1 MKIKTA
7 ILLTLALTLLA
18 LAPLKA
24 QLFDDEI
31 YKFARSFNI
40 IDKYYVDSVDRS
52 DLAETAI
59 IKMLEDLDP
68 HSIYISKED
77 LKKMNEPLEGSFDG
91 IGIQFNIL
99 RDTLLVVATITGGPS
114 EKVGLM
120 AGDQIIK
127 VDGENIA
134 GVGLS
139 NSDVF
144 DLLRGKRGTKVEVII
159 KRRGVKK
166 PLDFTI
172 TRGKIPINSL
182 DAAYKIN
189 EKTVYIKLNR
199 FSATTMNEYHE
210 HLEQLGMQSI
220 ENIVLDLTNNG
231 GGYLKTAI
239 DLADEFLKDD
249 DLIVYTEGLKAERE
263 DYSATSGGEFK
274 EGKVVIMIDEGS
286 ASASEIVS
294 GAVQDWDRGIIV
306 GRRSFGKGLVQKPFM
321 LPDGSAMRLTIARYH
336 TPTGRVIQKPYD
348 KGVKDYHRDLL
359 KRYEGGELLSR
370 DSIDFPDSLQ
380 HKTLRNKRT
389 VFGGGGI
396 MPDIFVPI
404 DTTHYSDF
412 YRDLIRKGIFNQY
425 VLTEVNRERE
435 KMMKEYA
442 DFEEFKKKYEVSD
455 ELFNGLMAYAK
466 EKKVEPEEGD
476 MDRSKDAIMVQL
488 KALVARTLYGYHE
501 FFELINPLDPIYI
514 RAVDIISDDAKYQKL
529 LKKNN

>member
-1 MKIKTA
+1 MRIKS
-7 ILLTLALTLLA
+7 ILLLVFAGLLM
-18 LAPLKA
+18 LSQPVKS
-24 QLFDDEI
+24 QLFDDEVF
-31 YKFARSFNI
+31 KFAKTFNL
-40 IDKYYVDSVDRS
+40 IDKFYVDSVNRS
-52 DLAETAI
+52 DLVETAI

-77 LKKMNEPLEGSFDG
+77 LKKMNEPLKGSFDG

-144 DLLRGKRGTKVEVII
+144 DLLRGKRGTKVEVKI
-159 KRRGVKK
+159 KRNGLKEL
-166 PLDFTI
+166 LDFTI

-182 DAAYKIN
+182 DAAYLIDN
-189 EKTVYIKLNR
+189 ETVYIKLNR
-199 FSATTMNEYHE
+199 FSATTMREYNDALAE
-210 HLEQLGMQSI
+210 LKKGKVKNL
-220 ENIVLDLTNNG
+220 VLDLTNNG
-231 GGYLKTAI
+231 GGYLNTAI
-239 DLADEFLKDD
+239 ELADEFLKKD
-249 DLIVYTEGLKAERE
+249 DLIVYTEGLNADRE
-263 DYSATSGGEFK
+263 DYNATADGHFK
-274 EGKVVIMIDEGS
+274 DGKVVIMIDEGS

-370 DSIDFPDSLQ
+370 DSIEFPDSLQ

-425 VLTEVNRERE
+425 VLTEVNRDRE
-435 KMMKEYA
+435 KMMKKFP
-442 DFEEFKKKYEVSD
+442 DFEDFKENYEVSD
-455 ELFNGLMAYAK
+455 ELFNGLMAYGK
-466 EKKVEPEEGD
+466 EKNVEPEEGD
-476 MDRSKDAIMVQL
+476 MKRSKDAIMVQL

-501 FFELINPLDPIYI
+501 FFELINPLDPIYM
-514 RAVDIISDDAKYQKL
+514 RAVDIISDDDKYQKL
-529 LKKNN
+529 LRKDN

>member
-1 MKIKTA
+1 MTIKSF
-7 ILLTLALTLLA
+7 LLITLVIALSA
-18 LAPLKA
+18 LQPVKG

-40 IDKYYVDSVDRS
+40 IDKYYVDSVDRG

-120 AGDQIIK
+120 AGDQIIE
-127 VDGENIA
+127 VDGDNIA

-144 DLLRGKRGTKVEVII
+144 DLLRGKRGTKVEVTI
-159 KRRGVKK
+159 KRRGVKNL
-166 PLDFTI
+166 LDFTI

-182 DAAYKIN
+182 DAAYKIDD
-189 EKTVYIKLNR
+189 ETVYIKLNR
-199 FSATTMNEYHE
+199 FSATTMQEYRE
-210 HLEQLGMQSI
+210 HLKKLGKNGI
-220 ENIVLDLTNNG
+220 KNIVLDLSNNG
-231 GGYLKTAI
+231 GGYLKTAT
-239 DLADEFLKDD
+239 DLADEFLKKD
-249 DLIVYTEGLKAERE
+249 DLIVYTEGLRVDRE
-263 DYSATSGGEFK
+263 DYNATEEGEFK
-274 EGKVVIMIDEGS
+274 KGKVVIMIDEGS

-306 GRRSFGKGLVQKPFM
+306 GRRSFGKGLVQKPFG

-336 TPTGRVIQKPYD
+336 TPTGRVIQKPYAN
-348 KGVKDYHRDLL
+348 GVKDYHRDLL
-359 KRYEGGELLSR
+359 KRYEGGELMHK

-380 HKTLRNKRT
+380 YKTLRKQRT

-404 DTTHYSDF
+404 DTTHYSDY
-412 YRDLIRKGIFNQY
+412 YRDLMRKGIFNQY
-425 VLTEVNRERE
+425 VLTEINRDR
-435 KMMKEYA
+435 KKLL
-442 DFEEFKKKYEVSD
+442 KKYPDFKSFKASYKMPES
-455 ELFNGLMAYAK
+455 LFNGLIAYGK
-466 EKKVEPEEGD
+466 EKNTEPEDGELK
-476 MDRSKDAIMVQL
+476 RSEEAIRLQL

-501 FFELINPLDPIYI
+501 YFELINPLDPIYKK
-514 RAVDIISDDAKYQKL
+514 AVEIISDDNKYNQL
-529 LKKNN
+529 LGKN